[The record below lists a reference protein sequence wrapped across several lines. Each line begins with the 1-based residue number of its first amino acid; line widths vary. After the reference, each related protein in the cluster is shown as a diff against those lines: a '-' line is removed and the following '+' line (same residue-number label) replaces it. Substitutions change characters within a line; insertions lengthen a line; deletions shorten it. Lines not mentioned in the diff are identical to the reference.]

1 MAKKAI
7 LIIIDCY
14 ALNCLVNTVLS
25 NDFDI
30 FSAQSCAEA
39 IKYLQSNLNL
49 KAIVID
55 ISDITAENL
64 TLLEHINSSSILR
77 NIKTVVISNSNDES
91 FKNNALEMG
100 SLLFLTKPFDPV
112 YLSNSLKSSLN
123 SGNTSWSIK
132 RSDLS
137 KTSNVS
143 GEFYQ

>member
-39 IKYLQSNLNL
+39 IKYLHSNLNL

-91 FKNNALEMG
+91 LKNNALEMG

>member
-30 FSAQSCAEA
+30 FSAQCCAEA
-39 IKYLQSNLNL
+39 IKYLHSNLNL

-55 ISDITAENL
+55 ISDVTAENF

-91 FKNNALEMG
+91 LKNNALEMG

-112 YLSNSLKSSLN
+112 YLSNFLKSSLD

-132 RSDLS
+132 RSDLL

-143 GEFYQ
+143 GKFYQ